1 MINKLKTLDIIALVF
16 VIIGGLNWAFVA
28 FSPNY
33 NLVEMLL
40 GSIPALAQFIYLL
53 IGLAAIY
60 LAVVMYKFARK

>member
-16 VIIGGLNWAFVA
+16 VIIGGLNWALIA

-33 NLVEMLL
+33 NLIEMSL
-40 GSIPALAQFIYLL
+40 GSFPALVQFIYLL

-60 LAVVMYKFARK
+60 LIVVMRKLARK